1 METFSFMNLKYQK
14 NERMKIKTMEHKIM
28 QFSLFSAVILFFIF
42 FLSFTAYK
50 KKTQSFSILYQ
61 QNVANERKTKRKKRN
76 KPMCLLH
83 SEHIYYKII
92 NAKQKRDFRN
102 FRRKIKLCECKAQT
116 HNHILYRHK
125 VHASII
131 FYSVLR
137 ETCDAGSKDA

>member
-28 QFSLFSAVILFFIF
+28 QFSLFSAVISFF
-42 FLSFTAYK
+42 S
-50 KKTQSFSILYQ
+50 
-61 QNVANERKTKRKKRN
+61 VVHCVHRKNKASLACINRMWRTNAKRKKRN

-116 HNHILYRHK
+116 HKHILYRHK

-131 FYSVLR
+131 FYFVLH